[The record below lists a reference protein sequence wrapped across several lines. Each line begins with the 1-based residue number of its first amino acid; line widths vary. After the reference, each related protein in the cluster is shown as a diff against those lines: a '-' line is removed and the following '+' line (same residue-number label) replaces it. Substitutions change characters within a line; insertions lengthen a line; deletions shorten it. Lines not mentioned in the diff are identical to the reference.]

1 MADGNIE
8 LVIRAKNETSGVVTE
23 TLVQLDALQQAAA
36 DSSRSIAAIA
46 PAPIALTVDD
56 QISPAIDQLKSD
68 LATVPG
74 VAQTAANSLSGI
86 AVDPIEITAI
96 DSATP
101 ILQDVA
107 ASIDAGEFDIPP
119 LDVTA
124 TDSASPVMGDVAQR
138 QQQLVASAEP
148 IPITVDDRATPALD
162 AIQGRLAQMKA
173 EAADVAAGFARL
185 DANKTVTVRAKDNA
199 SPAVNTAKQAVSGL
213 DDAANVAANALSG
226 KLNPAMIATA
236 GAAGI
241 AVGGFVALGTAIF
254 DLAESGAAFQELSA
268 SSDAVGQAFGINSKL
283 MLQSMKEAAD
293 GTISESNLMLAA
305 NKAAVTGVGANAQQ
319 MATLVGDAKARAS
332 AFGLSSGEAFDTL
345 ITGISNAAPRMLKQ
359 LGYTIDLTEANEA
372 YAASI
377 GTTSDALSEQQQR
390 AAILQAVL
398 AQSGRI
404 PGTDTLSDDFTRLG
418 VAIDQARINLGV
430 LIASN
435 FGDAIGFIA
444 DKVNELA
451 NSLRD
456 LPSGLEQSLS
466 TSEIQINEWQ
476 QKLGAA
482 MQQNAG
488 VADFLFGTQ
497 TAGTF
502 GPAIAEAEQQIEALK
517 QLEAAIKLADQAF
530 QSGVPNAEQ
539 FVVQANALA
548 AASANGTAFTAEQ
561 RVEVNHLAV
570 ELQNA
575 VGGMDA
581 AAAAEANL
589 GGAIASA
596 NPSIDEQAGKL
607 KALWLAASGALGAT
621 TALREYEKGVEQLN
635 KNQLL
640 QQQLSRT
647 GLTASPINEFLAD
660 APIQEAQDRIKELQ
674 AIANEPVQIKAAVD
688 SASFAAG
695 QKAIQD
701 ALKAGQDQTLA
712 QQAGV
717 AASVQT
723 TQELERQV
731 EAWEAAGYS
740 ASQITNLLLPS
751 MRSQISSTVD
761 GVSEMEKAF
770 DKVKGAAQG
779 VIQSALNPGVGVD
792 PNAILESM
800 GLREDAV
807 NENARRLADIAQNGL
822 KDQSWL
828 PVFKDSAPQAWA
840 DLMEAQSAG
849 GDIRAA
855 AARLLLDFQ
864 DGLRPD
870 LLDKEKAKELVRR
883 AILGD
888 QNSAALASEIAT
900 ELSTELGVS
909 LAAAQD
915 AANSALGVDVEG
927 KGGASQLTITP
938 VVSFGEGAAEEAKKL
953 GSTIKAGLESESSLK
968 ALMQAGTAAAA
979 TWGSAF
985 LTAVGDKVPPELIDM
1000 LTSLITPQVQARL
1013 GGLAGQTGATP

>member
-23 TLVQLDALQQAAA
+23 TLVQLDALQQAAQ

-124 TDSASPVMGDVAQR
+124 TDSASPVMDDVQQR
-138 QQQLVASAEP
+138 QAALVASSEP
-148 IPITVDDRATPALD
+148 IPLTMGDEWRAPLD
-162 AIQGRLAQMKA
+162 ELQARLAQTKA
-173 EAADVAAGFARL
+173 EAADTAASLNRISTKPVQL
-185 DANKTVTVRAKDNA
+185 TAKDSGTPVINNFKTALGSIDQVAGQAATGLGGLNAAMALGGAALGIGGVVQLTQALFGLAEAGASFTELENA
-199 SPAVNTAKQAVSGL
+199 STA
-213 DDAANVAANALSG
+213 
-226 KLNPAMIATA
+226 
-236 GAAGI
+236 
-241 AVGGFVALGTAIF
+241 
-254 DLAESGAAFQELSA
+254 LAESFGVNGNAMLSA
-268 SSDAVGQAFGINSKL
+268 
-283 MLQSMKEAAD
+283 MREAAD
-293 GTISESNLMLAA
+293 GTIGDAQLMIAA
-305 NKAAVTGVGANAQQ
+305 NRAIVTGVGANAQE
-319 MATLVGDAKARAS
+319 MATLIEDAKARAD
-332 AFGLSSGEAFDTL
+332 AFGVSSTQAFDTL
-345 ITGISNAAPRMLKQ
+345 ITAIGNASPRMLKQ

-377 GTTSDALSEQQQR
+377 GVASDKLTEQQQR
-390 AAILQAVL
+390 ASILQAVL
-398 AQSGRI
+398 AQTGRI
-404 PGTDTLSDDFTRLG
+404 PATDSAADSFERLG
-418 VAIDQARINLGV
+418 VSIEKAKISLGT
-430 LIASN
+430 LIAPALVP
-435 FGDAIGFIA
+435 AIEGVTFALDELSARMQGLPDGLNESLAIS
-444 DKVNELA
+444 VN
-451 NSLRD
+451 
-456 LPSGLEQSLS
+456 Q
-466 TSEIQINEWQ
+466 IQDWQ
-476 QKLGAA
+476 NRLGAA
-482 MQQNAG
+482 QQQNAG

-502 GPAIAEAEQQIEALK
+502 DDEIAAANEQIAAFQQLKTTVELANQALEQGATGAGQYVAQVNAIADAAANSGSLTQEQVAAL
-517 QLEAAIKLADQAF
+517 QGL
-530 QSGVPNAEQ
+530 NAELN
-539 FVVQANALA
+539 NAI
-548 AASANGTAFTAEQ
+548 
-561 RVEVNHLAV
+561 
-570 ELQNA
+570 
-575 VGGMDA
+575 GGLNS

-589 GGAIASA
+589 SATVASV
-596 NPSIDEQAGKL
+596 NPQLDEQTTKL
-607 KALWLAASGALGAT
+607 KAMWVAAAGALGAAT
-621 TALREYEKGVEQLN
+621 AFDGYKKSVAEAQQANQAFTALNNLGLAPDREFFDA
-635 KNQLL
+635 
-640 QQQLSRT
+640 QQL
-647 GLTASPINEFLAD
+647 A
-660 APIQEAQDRIKELQ
+660 EAQEGIKELQ

-740 ASQITNLLLPS
+740 AGQITNLLLPS

-770 DKVKGAAQG
+770 DKVKSAAQG

>member
-23 TLVQLDALQQAAA
+23 TLVQLDALQQAAQ

-148 IPITVDDRATPALD
+148 IPLSVDDRATPALD
-162 AIQGRLAQMKA
+162 ALSERIRAFKSDLASASAQADRL
-173 EAADVAAGFARL
+173 GGGTRG
-185 DANKTVTVRAKDNA
+185 VTLTAKDNA
-199 SPAVNTAKQAVSGL
+199 TPVINNFKGALGGINQAASQVAGGLGGL
-213 DDAANVAANALSG
+213 DRAMALG
-226 KLNPAMIATA
+226 
-236 GAAGI
+236 GAAIGI
-241 AVGGFVALGTAIF
+241 GGVVELTKAIF
-254 DLAESGAAFQELSA
+254 DLAEVGASFQELSA
-268 SSDAVGQAFGINSKL
+268 STDAVGQAFGVNSKL

-319 MATLVGDAKARAS
+319 MATLVGEAKARAD
-332 AFGLSSGEAFDTL
+332 AFGLSSGEAFNTL
-345 ITGISNAAPRMLKQ
+345 ITGIGNAAPRMLKQ
-359 LGYTIDLTEANEA
+359 LGYTIDLTEANDA

-377 GTTSDALSEQQQR
+377 GTTSDKLSEQQQR
-390 AAILQAVL
+390 AAVLQAVL
-398 AQSGRI
+398 AQSGKI
-404 PGTDTLSDDFTRLG
+404 PGSDSLGDDFERLG

-451 NSLRD
+451 ESLRD
-456 LPSGLEQSLS
+456 LPNGLEQALS
-466 TSEIQINEWQ
+466 TSSIQITEWQ
-476 QKLGAA
+476 NKLGAA

-488 VADFLFGTQ
+488 VSDFLFGTQ

-517 QLEAAIKLADQAF
+517 QLENAVKLTDQAI

-539 FVVQANALA
+539 YAAQVNALA

-561 RVEVNHLAV
+561 RVEISGLSV

-575 VGGMDA
+575 IGGLDA
-581 AAAAEANL
+581 AAAAEATL

-607 KALWLAASGALGAT
+607 KSLWLAASGALGAT

-635 KNQLL
+635 KSQLL
-640 QQQLSRT
+640 QQQLGRT
-647 GLTASPINEFLAD
+647 GLSVSPINEFLAD
-660 APIQEAQDRIKELQ
+660 APIQEAQERIKELQ

-731 EAWEAAGYS
+731 AAWEAAGYS

-870 LLDKEKAKELVRR
+870 LLDKEKAKDLVRR

-888 QNSAALASEIAT
+888 QNSAALATEIAT